1 MTLRQDIGCSAKK
14 FANGVA
20 TGGAH
25 VSTAAVVRERAG
37 WR

>member
-14 FANGVA
+14 FANGVER
-20 TGGAH
+20 GGAH
-25 VSTAAVVRERAG
+25 VPTAAVVRGRAG